1 MKFILLVEGKTERT
15 TRRPRPNCGRRHPL
29 ACWHVARRRYNE
41 LNGTNLF
48 DGERNMAE
56 IAMTIPA
63 ESLASLAA
71 THDEASAELR
81 ILAAVKH
88 GGSS

>member
-1 MKFILLVEGKTERT
+1 ML
-15 TRRPRPNCGRRHPL
+15 
-29 ACWHVARRRYNE
+29 
-41 LNGTNLF
+41 
-48 DGERNMAE
+48 E

-81 ILAAVKH
+81 ILAAFKH